1 MEKSSNKFLKG
12 AAILG
17 IAGIIVKVMGVF
29 FRIPVTL
36 WIGADG
42 MSYYNSVYPIYTF
55 FLILSTAGIPVA
67 ISRMVS
73 ERIAKNNY
81 QGAHKVF
88 NISVYLLA
96 AIGLAS
102 FLLVYIGAGFIEKS
116 ILHNEGTI
124 YSIQAI
130 APSLLLVPI
139 MAAYRGYFQGRQIMG
154 PTAISQLFEQLFRVG
169 IGLILC
175 RVLMSTGNQFAASGA
190 IFGCTAGAAIGL
202 IVIILIYFLHRK
214 NIKKQIEK
222 NKEYYVKEHTR
233 DIIKKILVIAIPI
246 TIGACILPLVNAID
260 SMMVMPRLQ
269 ATGWTVEES
278 RHLWGL
284 LGGYVSSL
292 VGMPQVFV
300 QAIVMSLVPAI
311 AASYALR
318 DQIQV
323 QENTKFALR
332 AAMLIGTPCAAG
344 MFALS
349 WPVMKL
355 LYFAP
360 QRAGEV
366 DEAAPLLALMSISI
380 IFLSIMQTLT
390 GALQGID
397 KQMIPVKNLLIG
409 AVAKV
414 IVTFILVG
422 IPFINVK
429 GAPIGTI
436 VCYIVASVLNIK
448 DVQKYSG
455 VKFDPV
461 LTYLRPF
468 AASAGMGIIAYAFY
482 KLLFL
487 ITGVNSFSCVIA
499 VGIGVLSYV
508 VLIFMLKAITIDELK
523 KLPKGDKLAKI
534 ASKFVK

>member
-73 ERIAKNNY
+73 ERIAKRNY

-88 NISVYLLA
+88 NVSVYLLFG
-96 AIGLAS
+96 IGLVS
-102 FLLVYIGAGFIEKS
+102 FLLVYLGAGFIERT

-139 MAAYRGYFQGRQIMG
+139 MAAYRGYFQGRQVMG

-169 IGLILC
+169 VGLLLC
-175 RVLMSTGNQFAASGA
+175 KLLLPTGNRFAASGA
-190 IFGCTAGAAIGL
+190 IFGCTAGAAVGL
-202 IVIILIYFLHRK
+202 VVIILIYFKHR
-214 NIKKQIEK
+214 NQIRKQIAN
-222 NKEYYVKEHTR
+222 NKEFYKKEKTSA
-233 DIIKKILVIAIPI
+233 IINKILVIAIPI

-269 ATGWTVEES
+269 STGWTIEES

-292 VGMPQVFV
+292 VGMPQVFI

-311 AASYALR
+311 ASAYALK
-318 DQIQV
+318 DKLQV
-323 QENTKFALR
+323 KENTKFALR
-332 AAMLIGTPCAAG
+332 AAMLIGTPCAVG
-344 MFALS
+344 MFSLS

-355 LYFAP
+355 LYFAKE
-360 QRAGEV
+360 RATEV
-366 DEAAPLLALMSISI
+366 DEAAPILALMSISI

-409 AVAKV
+409 AVAKI
-414 IVTFILVG
+414 IVTYILVG

-436 VCYIVASVLNIK
+436 VCYIVASVLNIR
-448 DVQKYSG
+448 DVEKYAG
-455 VKFDPV
+455 VKFDPII
-461 LTYLRPF
+461 TYARP
-468 AASAGMGIIAYAFY
+468 AIASVGMGIIAFLSY
-482 KLLFL
+482 KLLYL
-487 ITGVNSFSCVIA
+487 ITGINSFSCIIA
-499 VGIGVLSYV
+499 VGLGVASYA
-508 VLIFMLKAITIDELK
+508 VLVFAIKAITLDELK
-523 KLPKGDKLAKI
+523 KLPKGEKLAKI

>member
-1 MEKSSNKFLKG
+1 MEKSSSKFLKG

-17 IAGIIVKVMGVF
+17 IAGIIVKCMGVF

-73 ERIAKNNY
+73 ERIANNNY
-81 QGAHKVF
+81 EGAHKVF
-88 NISVYLLA
+88 NIAVYLLSI
-96 AIGLAS
+96 IGLVS
-102 FLLVYIGAGFIEKS
+102 FLIVYFGASFIEKS

-124 YSIQAI
+124 YAIQSI

-169 IGLILC
+169 VGLVLC
-175 RVLMSTGNQFAASGA
+175 RVLMSAGNQFAASGA
-190 IFGCTAGAAIGL
+190 IFGCTAGAAVGL
-202 IVIILIYFLHRK
+202 IVIILIYLKNRK
-214 NIKKQIEK
+214 TIKKQIRD
-222 NKEYYVKEHTR
+222 NKEFFVNEKTK

-269 ATGWTVEES
+269 KTGWTLEES
-278 RHLWGL
+278 RFLWGL

-292 VGMPQVFV
+292 VGMPQVFI

-311 AASYALR
+311 AASYALKDSR
-318 DQIQV
+318 QV

-349 WPVMKL
+349 HPILKL
-355 LYFAP
+355 LYPTAE
-360 QRAGEV
+360 RAGEV
-366 DEAAPLLALMSISI
+366 DQAAPILMIMSISI

-409 AVAKV
+409 AVFKV
-414 IVTFILVG
+414 VVTFILVG
-422 IPFINVK
+422 FNFINVK

-436 VCYIVASVLNIK
+436 VCYIVASILNIK
-448 DVQKYSG
+448 DVEKYAK
-455 VKFDPV
+455 VKFDPIM
-461 LTYLRPF
+461 TYGRPIV
-468 AASAGMGIIAYAFY
+468 ASTGMGIVAFAIY
-482 KLLFL
+482 KFFFL
-487 ITGVNSFSCVIA
+487 ITGVNSFSCLVAVIA
-499 VGIGVLSYV
+499 GVVTYGI
-508 VLIFMLKAITIDELK
+508 LIFAIKAITLDELRR
-523 KLPKGDKLAKI
+523 LPKGEKLAKI
-534 ASKFVK
+534 ASKFVR

>member
-1 MEKSSNKFLKG
+1 MEKNSNKFLKG

-73 ERIAKNNY
+73 ERIAQKNY

-102 FLLVYIGAGFIEKS
+102 FLLVYLSAGFIEKS
-116 ILHNEGTI
+116 VLHNEGTI

-169 IGLILC
+169 IGLVLC
-175 RVLMSTGNQFAASGA
+175 RILIPSGNQFAASGA
-190 IFGCTAGAAIGL
+190 IFGCTAGATIGL
-202 IVIILIYFLHRK
+202 VVIILIYFLHRK
-214 NIKKQIEK
+214 NIKKQIEN
-222 NKEYYVKEHTR
+222 NKEFYVRENAK
-233 DIIKKILVIAIPI
+233 DIIKKILIIAIPI

-269 ATGWTVEES
+269 ATGWTIEES

-311 AASYALR
+311 AASYALN
-318 DQIQV
+318 DGPEV

-355 LYFAP
+355 LYFSSS
-360 QRAGEV
+360 RATEV
-366 DEAAPLLALMSISI
+366 DEAAPILALMSISI

-409 AVAKV
+409 AVCKV

-422 IPFINVK
+422 IPFININ

-436 VCYIVASVLNIK
+436 ICYIVASILNIK
-448 DVQKYSG
+448 DVKKYSG
-455 VKFDPV
+455 VKFDPM
-461 LTYLRPF
+461 LTYVRPLT
-468 AASAGMGIIAYAFY
+468 ASVGMGIIAFACY
-482 KLLFL
+482 KFLFL
-487 ITGVNSFSCVIA
+487 ITGINSFSCIISVGVGVIC
-499 VGIGVLSYV
+499 Y
-508 VLIFMLKAITIDELK
+508 LILILALKAITIDELK
-523 KLPKGDKLAKI
+523 KLPKGNKLVKI
-534 ASKFVK
+534 VSKFVK

>member
-1 MEKSSNKFLKG
+1 MEKNSNKFLKG

-73 ERIAKNNY
+73 ERIAQKNY

-102 FLLVYIGAGFIEKS
+102 FLLVYLSAGFIEKS
-116 ILHNEGTI
+116 VLHNEGTI

-169 IGLILC
+169 IGLVLC
-175 RVLMSTGNQFAASGA
+175 RVLMQSGNQFAASGA
-190 IFGCTAGAAIGL
+190 IFGCTAGATIGL
-202 IVIILIYFLHRK
+202 VVIILIYFLHRK
-214 NIKKQIEK
+214 NIKKQIEN
-222 NKEYYVKEHTR
+222 NKEFYVRENAK
-233 DIIKKILVIAIPI
+233 DIIKKILIIAIPI

-269 ATGWTVEES
+269 ATGWTIEES

-311 AASYALR
+311 AASYALN
-318 DQIQV
+318 DGPEV

-355 LYFAP
+355 LYFSSS
-360 QRAGEV
+360 RATEV
-366 DEAAPLLALMSISI
+366 DEAAPILALMSISI

-409 AVAKV
+409 AVCKV

-422 IPFINVK
+422 IPFININ

-436 VCYIVASVLNIK
+436 ICYIVASILNIK
-448 DVQKYSG
+448 DVKKYSG
-455 VKFDPV
+455 VKFDPM
-461 LTYLRPF
+461 LTYVRPLT
-468 AASAGMGIIAYAFY
+468 ASVGMGIIAFACY
-482 KLLFL
+482 KFLFL
-487 ITGVNSFSCVIA
+487 ITGVNSFSCIISVGVGVIC
-499 VGIGVLSYV
+499 Y
-508 VLIFMLKAITIDELK
+508 LILILALKAITIDELK
-523 KLPKGDKLAKI
+523 KLPKGNKLVKI
-534 ASKFVK
+534 VSKFVK